1 MGENFYRAIEE
12 HLDDILFDRE
22 EFFMRDKHTI
32 VEQIAD
38 RLIEHLVEIANDE
51 VKAYEKVIEGGF

>member
-1 MGENFYRAIEE
+1 MGENLYRAIAE

-22 EFFMRDKHTI
+22 EFFMRDKYTI

-51 VKAYEKVIEGGF
+51 VKAYEKVIGEGV

>member
-1 MGENFYRAIEE
+1 MGENLYRAIEE

-22 EFFMRDKHTI
+22 ELFMRDKYVI

-51 VKAYEKVIEGGF
+51 IKAYEKIIKEGI

>member
-1 MGENFYRAIEE
+1 MGEILYRAIEE

-22 EFFMRDKHTI
+22 EFFMRDKYVI

-38 RLIEHLVEIANDE
+38 RLIEHLVEIADDE
-51 VKAYEKVIEGGF
+51 VKAYEKVIEEGI

>member
-1 MGENFYRAIEE
+1 MGENLYRAIEE

-22 EFFMRDKHTI
+22 EFFMRDKYVI

-51 VKAYEKVIEGGF
+51 IKAYEKIIEEGI

>member
-1 MGENFYRAIEE
+1 MGENLYRAIEE

-22 EFFMRDKHTI
+22 ELFMRDKYVI

-51 VKAYEKVIEGGF
+51 IKAYEKIIEEGI

>member
-1 MGENFYRAIEE
+1 MGENLYRAIEE

-22 EFFMRDKHTI
+22 EFFMRDKYVI

-38 RLIEHLVEIANDE
+38 RLIEHLVEITNDE
-51 VKAYEKVIEGGF
+51 IKTYEKVIKEGI